1 MNEIL
6 CFKPPATLF
15 VGKGPDAVR
24 EPQPSPVRLDA
35 QSLPGTQIVL
45 VAERGRQG
53 PQGEIGPAGG
63 ASFTVTAV
71 QTLSGHRVVY
81 AVDDDH
87 VDYASCLVAANATQV
102 LGVTTGAIA
111 ANDQGT
117 VQRMGLMTHEG
128 WAWTAGP
135 VFVGADGQLTQSL
148 PVGARFSLPV
158 GFAPDATSI
167 YLDIGMPIFLE
178 A

>member
-35 QSLPGTQIVL
+35 QSLPCTQIVL

-53 PQGEIGPAGG
+53 TQGPVGPAGG

-71 QTLSGHRVVY
+71 RALSGHRAVF

-87 VDYASCLVAANATQV
+87 VDYASCLDVAAATQV
-102 LGVTTGAIA
+102 LGITVGAIA
-111 ANDQGT
+111 ANAQGA
-117 VQRMGLMTHEG
+117 VQRMGLMSFEG
-128 WAWTAGP
+128 WAWVPGP
-135 VFVGADGQLTQSL
+135 VFVSADGQLTQSL
-148 PVGARFSLPV
+148 PVGARYSLPV

-167 YLDIGMPIFLE
+167 FLDIGMPIILE